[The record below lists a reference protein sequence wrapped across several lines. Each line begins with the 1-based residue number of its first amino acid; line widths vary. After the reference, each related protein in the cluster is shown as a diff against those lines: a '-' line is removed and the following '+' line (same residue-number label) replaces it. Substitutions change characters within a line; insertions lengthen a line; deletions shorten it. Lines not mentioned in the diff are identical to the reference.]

1 MSFNDYLVIFN
12 TIITLTLIFV
22 MLDLKRQVY
31 EIKENLKNPKFIKNL
46 NLLIDDKTQEIFEN
60 KFIENVELITLLN
73 LGLKKAKFHFSE
85 ILDRNFNFKD
95 INKIKSAI
103 IEDFKQIKRSINFDK
118 FKNNISTI
126 QEDSDK
132 LFYMERYFTNLEIEI
147 LIPELENFIIKL
159 IQITKELKN
168 GIRRREYQKICIEMI
183 ENIMIKSIDKYNSY
197 LR

>member
-1 MSFNDYLVIFN
+1 
-12 TIITLTLIFV
+12 